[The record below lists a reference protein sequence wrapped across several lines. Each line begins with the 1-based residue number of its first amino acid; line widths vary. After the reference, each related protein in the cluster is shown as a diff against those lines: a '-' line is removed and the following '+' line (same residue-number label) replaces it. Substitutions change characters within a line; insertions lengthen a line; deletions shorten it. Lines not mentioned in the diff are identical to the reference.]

1 MACRCVWRTKL
12 LNDHLTL
19 QDFEAA
25 RDRIRGRVRET
36 PMFDPRPHGAHLDGG
51 AGAHVLLKLEC
62 LQASGSFKTRGAMHK
77 LSTLSGE
84 ALAAGLITASGGNHG
99 MAVAWAAGNAG
110 VPATVYLPESTPA
123 AKADALRALGAEVI
137 IEGAVWDDANA
148 AALKVAKSNGATYVH
163 PFADPAIIAGQGT
176 LGLEIMEQAADADT
190 IIVAIGGGGLMA
202 GVARAVKAVNP
213 AVKLIGVEP
222 TGAPTLYES
231 LKAKELVTLDAIETT
246 AGSLAPR
253 RSMPLNYEL
262 ISANVDRVCLV
273 SDEEMRNAAQLL
285 WRDFGIAT
293 ELAGAAS
300 VAALMTGRHVPQPGE
315 RVVAIVC
322 GAGKDGF

>member
-1 MACRCVWRTKL
+1 MACRCCWREKR
-12 LNDHLTL
+12 LNDLLTL

-25 RDRIRGRVRET
+25 RDRIRSRVRET
-36 PMFDPRPHGAHLDGG
+36 PMFDPRPHGADLDGG

-62 LQASGSFKTRGAMHK
+62 LQASGSFKARGAMNK
-77 LSTLSGE
+77 VLTLSGE

-99 MAVAWAAGNAG
+99 MAIAWAARNAG
-110 VPATVYLPESTPA
+110 VPATVFLPESTPA
-123 AKADALRALGAEVI
+123 AKAEALHALGAGVI
-137 IEGAVWDDANA
+137 IEGSMWDDANA
-148 AALKVAKSNGATYVH
+148 AALKVAKSSGATYVH
-163 PFADPAIIAGQGT
+163 PFANPAIIAGQGT
-176 LGLEIMEQAADADT
+176 LGLEIMDQVADANT

-202 GVARAVKAVNP
+202 GVATAVKAVNP

-222 TGAPTLYES
+222 TGAPTLYKS
-231 LKAKELVTLDAIETT
+231 VKARELVTLANITT
-246 AGSLAPR
+246 SAGSLAPR

-262 ISANVDRVCLV
+262 ISSSVDRLCLV
-273 SDEEMRNAAQLL
+273 SDDEMRAGAQLL

-300 VAALMTGRHVPQPGE
+300 VAALMTGRYIPQPEE

>member
-1 MACRCVWRTKL
+1 V
-12 LNDHLTL
+12 NDQLTL

-25 RDRIRGRVRET
+25 RDRIQGRVRKT
-36 PMFDPRPHGAHLDGG
+36 PMFDPRPHGAALDGG

-62 LQASGSFKTRGAMHK
+62 LQASGSFKARGAMNK
-77 LSTLSGE
+77 LSTLSVD
-84 ALAAGLITASGGNHG
+84 AVAAGLITASGGNHG
-99 MAVAWAAGNAG
+99 MAVAWAAANAG

-123 AKADALRALGAEVI
+123 AKADTLRGLGAEVI

-148 AALKVAKSNGATYVH
+148 AAIATAKSSGATYVH
-163 PFADPAIIAGQGT
+163 PFADPAVIAGQGT

-202 GVARAVKAVNP
+202 GVATAVKAINP

-231 LKAKELVTLDAIETT
+231 LKMNELVTLEAITT
-246 AGSLAPR
+246 TSGSLAPR

-262 ISANVDRVCLV
+262 IAAGVDRMCLV
-273 SDEEMRNAAQLL
+273 SDEEMRAAARLL
-285 WRDFGIAT
+285 WQEFGIAT

-300 VAALMTGRHVPQPGE
+300 LAALMTGRHTPAPGE
-315 RVVAIVC
+315 KVVVIIC
-322 GAGKDGF
+322 GAGKDGL

>member
-1 MACRCVWRTKL
+1 M
-12 LNDHLTL
+12 NDHLTL
-19 QDFEAA
+19 EDFEAA
-25 RDRIRGRVRET
+25 RERIRGRVRET
-36 PMFDPRPHGAHLDGG
+36 PMLDPRPHGAALDGG

-62 LQASGSFKTRGAMHK
+62 LQASGSFKARGAMNK
-77 LSTLSGE
+77 LSTLSAEG
-84 ALAAGLITASGGNHG
+84 LAAGLITASGGNHG
-99 MAVAWAAGNAG
+99 MAVAWAAANACI
-110 VPATVYLPESTPA
+110 PATVYLPESTPA
-123 AKADALRALGAEVI
+123 AKADALRALGAEVTI
-137 IEGAVWDDANA
+137 KGAVWDDANGAALA
-148 AALKVAKSNGATYVH
+148 AAKSSGANYVH
-163 PFADPAIIAGQGT
+163 PFSDPAVVAGQGT

-190 IIVAIGGGGLMA
+190 VIVAIGGGGLMA
-202 GVARAVKAVNP
+202 GVATAVKAINP

-262 ISANVDRVCLV
+262 ISASVDRMCLV
-273 SDEEMRNAAQLL
+273 SDDEMRAAAQFL

-300 VAALMTGRHVPQPGE
+300 LAALMTGRHVPQPGE
-315 RVVAIVC
+315 RVVAIIC